1 MCKNINFV
9 TEQHIAC
16 IFFEGQFSMLC
27 RADLDPIYYCE
38 LLETCAIK
46 DDGDAKINS
55 VVIDPQTVVRGE
67 AAEGINT
74 DLFINF
80 QC

>member
-1 MCKNINFV
+1 
-9 TEQHIAC
+9 
-16 IFFEGQFSMLC
+16 MLY

-55 VVIDPQTVVRGE
+55 VIIDPQTVVRGE
-67 AAEGINT
+67 TAEGINT
-74 DLFINF
+74 DLFITFNANI
-80 QC
+80 QAANSTL